1 VNVERAARLA
11 NDDHGVPRTM
21 LERLGMGGD

>member
-11 NDDHGVPRTM
+11 NDDFDVPHTM
-21 LERLGMGGD
+21 LKRLGMGDN